1 MQYLQAK
8 DVDVDEWNESS
19 RGKKLP
25 HKVQEPISEIRALA
39 KKAAQIKQASILG
52 GVLRQGTQAIK
63 TVLPKI
69 KPAVS
74 NFLRPAIKP
83 DPKLV
88 VQNAAKP
95 TGAGTRA
102 LNYVANV
109 PKGETFLQRP
119 ISNTKRLLTF
129 DGIPGMR
136 RVGQASIAGIAGTAG
151 YNAYQTHNALM
162 QDLDKKIDQVSTV
175 TGIPTDIATN
185 LKQHK
190 DNIIYSGYKRI
201 AAVPYHRY
209 VTGYPEGPQG
219 QAQRALD
226 NITAQGVND
235 LLKYKLQQKSKPEN
249 SILSR
254 ILHHRNPVS
263 MGLNSITNYLPSLIE
278 RNLNYGTPAQY
289 EQELKNLVIAQGS
302 QTTND
307 VWNLL
312 TPAQRQ
318 ILVGIDNE

>member
-8 DVDVDEWNESS
+8 GVDVDEWNESS

-25 HKVQEPISEIRALA
+25 HKVQEPMSEIRALA
-39 KKAAQIKQASILG
+39 KKAAQLKQASVLG
-52 GVLRQGTQAIK
+52 GVLRQGTQAVK
-63 TVLPKI
+63 TVLPKL

-74 NFLRPAIKP
+74 NFLRPTIKP

-88 VQNAAKP
+88 AQNVAKP
-95 TGAGTRA
+95 TGIGARA

-119 ISNTKRLLTF
+119 VSNTKRLLTF

-162 QDLDKKIDQVSTV
+162 QDLDKKIDQVSTA
-175 TGIPTDIATN
+175 TELPTDIAAN

-190 DNIIYSGYKRI
+190 DNAIYSGYKRL

-209 VTGYPEGPQG
+209 ITGYPEGPQG

-226 NITAQGVND
+226 NIIAQGVND

-249 SILSR
+249 TVRHILR
-254 ILHHRNPVS
+254 RRNPVS
-263 MGLNSITNYLPSLIE
+263 AGLNSITNYLPSLIS
-278 RNLNYGTPAQY
+278 RNLTYGTPAQY
-289 EQELKNLVIAQGS
+289 EQELKNLAIAQGS

-318 ILVGIDNE
+318 ILVGISNE